1 MIPEPELLSDDRIER
16 RSNSTICQ
24 EHDRLCDP
32 NAGCRSFLRK
42 LREGSP
48 EPMQGV
54 DVTRGRKKP
63 DRSRRDHP
71 EPSEAALPHRS
82 IARCKGVHAMP
93 LPWVASWARVGSH
106 SNFGGWRRTWR
117 PDWVLQPR
125 ANPP

>member
-24 EHDRLCDP
+24 KHDRLCDS

-54 DVTRGRKKP
+54 DVTRGRKSQIGHAEITQNLQMRLCLI
-63 DRSRRDHP
+63 DQLLDVRGFMRCLCLGS
-71 EPSEAALPHRS
+71 PH
-82 IARCKGVHAMP
+82 G
-93 LPWVASWARVGSH
+93 
-106 SNFGGWRRTWR
+106 
-117 PDWVLQPR
+117 
-125 ANPP
+125 